1 MPRLSLLA
9 LASLLLAGCGNIS
22 NVQSFSTPYTA
33 PAGAETARVRVYT
46 NGMARGVPNHD
57 CIDWRVPGA
66 GVIAVARKGFANRNG
81 QTLDMPA
88 SALSRA
94 THDADWVG
102 SEIQVP
108 AGKPFVFH
116 FLSLGTKEV
125 GRGVQ
130 CGGGF
135 TFTPQAGQSYDMVML
150 ETASQCTFNLKQLSG
165 AEEVK
170 VPLTRV
176 GLCSWTDNF

>member
-1 MPRLSLLA
+1 MQRLPLLA

-33 PAGAETARVRVYT
+33 PAAAETARVRVYT

-81 QTLDMPA
+81 QTLGMPA
-88 SALSRA
+88 SALSR
-94 THDADWVG
+94 TPHDADWIG

-108 AGKPFVFH
+108 AGQPFVFH
-116 FLSLGTKEV
+116 LLSLSTKDY
-125 GRGVQ
+125 GRAAQ
-130 CGGGF
+130 CGGSF
-135 TFTPQAGQSYDMVML
+135 TFTPHAGKDYEMVML
-150 ETASQCTFNLKQLSG
+150 ETASQCTFDLKQLSG